1 MNEIYWITR
10 LDGINTVAMVIVIIT
25 VIISIISLVGYFVSL
40 GNISY
45 YKERVKKGFKG
56 LEDDVEEW
64 INYAKVWKKIWVIF
78 VPLLIVSTL
87 VKVFVPTTNEAFVI
101 YGVGGT
107 IDYIK
112 SNPTAKQLPDKCVKA
127 LDRWVDSW
135 GVEKT
140 DSIQH

>member
-78 VPLLIVSTL
+78 VPILIVSTL

-135 GVEKT
+135 GVEKP

>member
-10 LDGINTVAMVIVIIT
+10 LDGINTVALVIVIIT

-135 GVEKT
+135 GVEKP

>member
-1 MNEIYWITR
+1 MNEIYWMTR
-10 LDGINTVAMVIVIIT
+10 LDGINNVAMAIVIIT
-25 VIISIISLVGYFVSL
+25 IIISTISLVGYFISL
-40 GNISY
+40 GNIGH
-45 YKERVKKGFKG
+45 YKEKVKKGYKS

-64 INYAKVWKKIWVIF
+64 INYAKVWKKIWIIF

-127 LDRWVDSW
+127 LDKWVDSW
-135 GVEKT
+135 VVEKT
-140 DSIQH
+140 DSVHR

>member
-10 LDGINTVAMVIVIIT
+10 LDGINTVALVIVIIT

-87 VKVFVPTTNEAFVI
+87 VKVFVPTTNEALVI

-107 IDYIK
+107 IDYVK
-112 SNPTAKQLPDKCVKA
+112 SNPVAKQLPDKCVKA

-135 GVEKT
+135 GIEKN
-140 DSIQH
+140 DSVNY

>member
-1 MNEIYWITR
+1 MNEIYWMTR
-10 LDGINTVAMVIVIIT
+10 LDGINVVALVIVIIT
-25 VIISIISLVGYFVSL
+25 VIISLISLVGYFVSL

-87 VKVFVPTTNEAFVI
+87 VKVFVPTTKEAFVI

-140 DSIQH
+140 DSIE